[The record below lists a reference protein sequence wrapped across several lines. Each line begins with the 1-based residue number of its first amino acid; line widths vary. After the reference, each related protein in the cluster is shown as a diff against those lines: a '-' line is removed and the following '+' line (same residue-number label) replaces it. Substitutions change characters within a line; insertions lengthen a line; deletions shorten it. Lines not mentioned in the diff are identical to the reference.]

1 MTTLK
6 ELLLRTYENLQILQ
20 EREAKMGGAPDLNLH
35 NAIADHHKAVELI
48 QQALTAELTETG
60 LKGLKEE
67 LRSLLIAG
75 NVEQVDLDQVK
86 LEIPPLPYEPQTLL
100 IPAGS
105 FLLGSP
111 PGEDVPAYETPQH
124 EINLPA
130 YRIGQYPV
138 TNEQF
143 AEFVRQTRRLVAP
156 ETGWAG
162 QTPPADQL
170 KHPVMGITWHEALA
184 YCDWLS
190 QQTSRAYT
198 LPSEAQ
204 WEKAARGTDG
214 RLYPWGNDWDANR
227 CNHGSNQ
234 ITPVDA
240 YPPQNESGCYDLVG
254 NVREWTR
261 SLWGEKRLEPDS
273 NFRYPWV
280 NDRRRDDLIAPN
292 HIYRVY
298 RGGAF
303 SDKVSQLRCSA
314 RNGYAP
320 DKPGP
325 PYKRHGF
332 RVVLE
337 V

>member
-6 ELLLRTYENLQILQ
+6 ELLLRTHENLQILQ
-20 EREAKMGGAPDLNLH
+20 EREAKTGGTPDLNLH
-35 NAIADHHKAVELI
+35 NAIADHQKAIEII
-48 QQALTAELTETG
+48 QQALASELTETG
-60 LKGLKEE
+60 LKRLKEE
-67 LRSLLIAG
+67 LRSLLIAS
-75 NVEQVDLDQVK
+75 NVEQVDLDEVK

-100 IPAGS
+100 IPAGP

-124 EINLPA
+124 EVNLPA

-138 TNEQF
+138 TNEQY
-143 AEFVRQTRRLVAP
+143 AEFIRQTRRLVAP
-156 ETGWAG
+156 ETGWEG
-162 QTPPADQL
+162 LTPPADQL
-170 KHPVMGITWHEALA
+170 KYPVMGVTWHEALA

-190 QQTSRAYT
+190 QQTSRLYA
-198 LPSEAQ
+198 LPSEAE

-214 RLYPWGNDWDANR
+214 RLYPWGNDWEAGR
-227 CNHGSNQ
+227 CNHGGDQ
-234 ITPVDA
+234 TTPVDA
-240 YPPQNESGCYDLVG
+240 YPPQSESGCYDMVG
-254 NVREWTR
+254 NVREWTS

-273 NFRYPWV
+273 HFRYPWV
-280 NDRRRDDLIAPN
+280 NDRRRDDLTAPN

-303 SDKVSQLRCSA
+303 SDRITQLRCSA

-332 RVVLE
+332 RVVLK